1 MIKIKVIEVDC
12 IRVRLPEHENRQ
24 LGPVEDFIAQ
34 IGYQNIKE
42 IKIQSTAGGS
52 CYYHIF
58 YEDILP
64 YTPRPTPEK
73 KGLFG

>member
-1 MIKIKVIEVDC
+1 MIKVKVIDVDS
-12 IRVRLPEHENRQ
+12 IWARLPEHENKQ

-42 IKIQSTAGGS
+42 IKIQSTDGGS
-52 CYYHIF
+52 GYYHIF
-58 YEDILP
+58 YEDNLP
-64 YTPRPTPEK
+64 YTPRPIPEK